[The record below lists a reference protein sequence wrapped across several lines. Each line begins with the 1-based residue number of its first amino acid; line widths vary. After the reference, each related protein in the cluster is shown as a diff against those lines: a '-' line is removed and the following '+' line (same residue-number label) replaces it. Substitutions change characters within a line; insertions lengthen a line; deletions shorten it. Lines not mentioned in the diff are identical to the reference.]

1 MRAVRF
7 YGAGDIR
14 VDQIEEPVCGEGQ
27 VKIRPAF
34 VGICG
39 SDLHEYTC
47 GPHLV
52 PLTPHAITG
61 GQLPTTLGHEFSGT
75 VEEVGTGVAGVVA
88 NLKVGDRVAVRPNL
102 NDGNCP
108 PCLRGTPNCCRN
120 LGFVGYSSRFDLFP
134 NVCFGYHQAEKFQGN
149 AGGLSDHVVVD
160 AELAIPLPDNIP
172 LDIGALVE
180 PLSVAWHAANRSP
193 LEGAR
198 TALVVGGGPIGL
210 AVVQVLLA
218 RGVESIIIAEVSS
231 RRREFAK
238 ILGATHVLDPRTED
252 VVSMVRAM
260 TGNAGV
266 DVAFECSGVQAGL
279 DTALRGIR
287 VRGTVTIV
295 SLWEAKPSIDAS
307 AIVLDEKHVI
317 GAAIFADGIFPA
329 VIEAISSGKLNPQTM
344 ITSKIRM
351 EDIVEKGFEALINEK
366 DKHVKILVDISA

>member
-47 GPHLV
+47 GRHLV

-102 NDGNCP
+102 NDGSCP

-120 LGFVGYSSRFDLFP
+120 LGFVGYSS
-134 NVCFGYHQAEKFQGN
+134 N

-198 TALVVGGGPIGL
+198 TVLVVGGGPIGL

-218 RGVESIIIAEVSS
+218 RGVESIIVAEVSS

-238 ILGATHVLDPRTED
+238 KLGATHVLDPRTED

-260 TGNAGV
+260 TGNAGA

-329 VIEAISSGKLNPQTM
+329 VIEAISSGKLEWRKLNPQTM

>member
-7 YGAGDIR
+7 YAAGDIR
-14 VDQIEEPVCGEGQ
+14 VDQIEEPSCGEGQ

-47 GPHLV
+47 GPILV
-52 PLTPHAITG
+52 PWTPHAITG

-75 VEEVGTGVAGVVA
+75 VEEVGCGDVAG
-88 NLKVGDRVAVRPNL
+88 LQVGDRVAVRPNL
-102 NDGNCP
+102 SDGDCP

-120 LGFVGYSSRFDLFP
+120 LGFVGYSS
-134 NVCFGYHQAEKFQGN
+134 N

-160 AELAIPLPDNIP
+160 AGHAIPLPDSIP
-172 LDIGALVE
+172 LDVGALVE
-180 PLSVAWHAANRSP
+180 PLSVAWHAADRSP
-193 LEGAR
+193 LGDAR
-198 TALVVGGGPIGL
+198 TVLVVGGGPIGL
-210 AVVQVLLA
+210 AVVQVLQA
-218 RGVESIIIAEVSS
+218 RGIESIVVVEISS

-238 ILGATHVLDPRTED
+238 RLGATHVIDPRTED

-260 TGNAGV
+260 TGDAGA

-279 DTALRGIR
+279 NTALRGIR

-295 SLWEAKPSIDAS
+295 SLWEAKPVIDAG

-317 GAAIFADGIFPA
+317 GAAIFADGIFEA
-329 VIEAISSGKLNPQTM
+329 VIEAIRSGMLSKLNPQAM

-351 EDIVEKGFEALINEK
+351 EDIVEEGFKALINEK